1 MSSLAK
7 VQKTRDIKKPID
19 IKVARHFHLRLPAYP
34 EIVLLGVCSLKN
46 HMTFSSLL
54 PLFLCTTPKC
64 QLQSFHCHNGILNI
78 NLTERD
84 WHMALTFR
92 NADSPLMK

>member
-1 MSSLAK
+1 MTSFAK

-19 IKVARHFHLRLPAYP
+19 IKVARLFYLRLPAYP
-34 EIVLLGVCSLKN
+34 EIALLEVCSLKN
-46 HMTFSSLL
+46 HMTFPSLL
-54 PLFLCTTPKC
+54 ALFLCMTPKC
-64 QLQSFHCHNGILNI
+64 QLQSFHCHNGIQNI

-84 WHMALTFR
+84 WHMALTIR